1 MESYGRLGPTA
12 MQLLQTLA
20 ATAASSA
27 TAGLDVTT
35 SSFMTGA
42 LRELSVA
49 LVKGNEVVYREAL
62 HVYATTGGTVA
73 RAGAMVP
80 TVDPE

>member
-1 MESYGRLGPTA
+1 

-20 ATAASSA
+20 AAAASSA
-27 TAGLDVTT
+27 SAGLDATT

-42 LRELSVA
+42 LHELSVA
-49 LVKGNEVVYREAL
+49 WVKGNEVVYREAL
-62 HVYATTGGTVA
+62 HVYATTGDTKA
-73 RAGAMVP
+73 RAGAIVP